1 MSDLSKLDLLVK
13 QYQSFTK
20 SNKNIMKM
28 IISEEAKEEWVDN
41 YHLIDNS
48 WIQKW
53 KEIIKYDILVK
64 EIKDDDNYQSIY
76 SFIEKSIEPK
86 ILEELNNKEIYY
98 DIKDKY
104 IIDSTKDFILITDEA
119 WSLFDEK
126 KKNLKYNG
134 KVSILIGLKKLLIKF
149 DENNYLVKYFRSTND
164 SGEFII
170 IFNPAENDYKKE
182 ILDDISKKDISQ
194 WMEEVKFNYILP
206 IFTLNNYK
214 VPFDIK
220 QKSDNFYRVRIS
232 NNLSEIDFNEAS
244 QFISS
249 SKSNFSCS
257 SIIPNINSKKS
268 SLSSEELSSFLSD
281 AKNLRY
287 VKKYKNTSN
296 VCAVM
301 RCLSFIEPLAEYFM
315 STIKNYKIF
324 SKFIGITNFIREYFL
339 KIWTFDSN
347 PFEPNA
353 LIDEIKEEA
362 NINVDEEQDPI
373 KFLEF
378 VINSINKYLNGY
390 ENLDIDFYEIK
401 ELLKNETYFDE
412 LNRIIHN
419 NSSIIG
425 KYFLGLLLE
434 IYHCEKCKTEKK
446 KIIEF
451 KIMNLDYISI
461 INELSQPGN
470 IITKL
475 DIDFLLE
482 YFFLKKGKSLVDYY
496 ENCPKCNKKIKISK
510 REILKYPQYL
520 IIRLAR
526 GKFEEKKGFINN
538 KFTKINNKIVPF
550 ECETIKKNIKRYYSN
565 QTKKYNCEYNLISR
579 INYEDENGSIK
590 FKSFCKSPISS
601 SSSTSSTKNEWIS
614 FDFDSPPKKEL
625 NTSKKS
631 NKSKDQK
638 DNNNSEP
645 YILFYEFKINP

>member
-434 IYHCEKCKTEKK
+434 IYQCEKCKTEKK
-446 KIIEF
+446 K
-451 KIMNLDYISI
+451 NY
-461 INELSQPGN
+461 
-470 IITKL
+470 
-475 DIDFLLE
+475 
-482 YFFLKKGKSLVDYY
+482 
-496 ENCPKCNKKIKISK
+496 
-510 REILKYPQYL
+510 
-520 IIRLAR
+520 
-526 GKFEEKKGFINN
+526 
-538 KFTKINNKIVPF
+538 
-550 ECETIKKNIKRYYSN
+550 
-565 QTKKYNCEYNLISR
+565 R
-579 INYEDENGSIK
+579 I
-590 FKSFCKSPISS
+590 
-601 SSSTSSTKNEWIS
+601 
-614 FDFDSPPKKEL
+614 
-625 NTSKKS
+625 
-631 NKSKDQK
+631 
-638 DNNNSEP
+638 
-645 YILFYEFKINP
+645 